1 MKQSNDPIN
10 IPNIIS
16 IARILVTPVFIL
28 LLIEQ
33 LFFQAFLIFA
43 MAAISDGVDGFIA
56 RHFNQRTELG
66 AYLDPIADKLLLTS
80 AFIGLAILQ
89 IIPSW
94 LTIIVITR
102 DIIILL
108 GIVFFILTKIDFT
121 IKPRIISKF
130 TTVAQLATI
139 LLSLLRNNSHD
150 TTQIVIM
157 GITTGLT
164 VISGIHYI
172 FIGFR
177 ILQDNG
183 GKTDP

>member
-1 MKQSNDPIN
+1 MKQSNNPIN

-16 IARILVTPVFIL
+16 IARILVTPVFVI

-33 LFFQAFLIFA
+33 LFFQAFLVFA

-56 RHFNQRTELG
+56 KYFNQRTELG
-66 AYLDPIADKLLLTS
+66 AYLDPIADKLLLTA
-80 AFIGLAILQ
+80 AFISLAILR
-89 IIPSW
+89 IIPNW

-102 DIIILL
+102 DIIIAL
-108 GIVFFILTKIDFT
+108 GIVFFIITKTDFT
-121 IKPRIISKF
+121 IKPSIISKC

-139 LLSLLRNNSHD
+139 LLCLLRSNGHN
-150 TTQIVIM
+150 TTQLVIM

-172 FIGFR
+172 FIGFK
-177 ILQDNG
+177 ILQDNAE
-183 GKTDP
+183 KNST

>member
-1 MKQSNDPIN
+1 MKQSNNPIN

-16 IARILVTPVFIL
+16 IARILVTPVFVL

-33 LFFQAFLIFA
+33 LFFQAFLVFA
-43 MAAISDGVDGFIA
+43 VAAISDGLDGFIA
-56 RHFNQRTELG
+56 KYFNQRTELG
-66 AYLDPIADKLLLTS
+66 AYLDPIADKLLLTA

-89 IIPSW
+89 IIPNW

-108 GIVFFILTKIDFT
+108 GIVFFIITKIDFT
-121 IKPRIISKF
+121 IKPSIISKC

-139 LLSLLRNNSHD
+139 LLSLLRNDSHN
-150 TTQIVIM
+150 TIHLGIM
-157 GITTGLT
+157 GITTVLT

-183 GKTDP
+183 EKN